1 MTYVSIPPLNEQWHV
16 GGFLVSQAEGRRAM
30 RRVAITGGAKLYPG
44 TVLGQQTIGGA
55 PIGTAVALGTNTG
68 NGTIGAITV
77 ATGTPPG
84 VFTVEFDDA
93 THFIVSSPAGS
104 EIGHGVTGT
113 PFSAGG
119 VGFTITAG
127 ATAFAPAD
135 SFTLTAATSAAS
147 LKYVPVTSTATDGS
161 QVAVAILYG
170 IADASEGDVNAA
182 VVAGDAEFNAS
193 ELLWDPSMN
202 PANQATAINHL
213 AKQGLISR

>member
-16 GGFLVSQAEGRRAM
+16 GGFLVSQAEGHRSM
-30 RRVAITGGAKLYPG
+30 NRVTITGGVKLYPG

-55 PIGTAVALGTNTG
+55 PIGTAAALGTNTG

-77 ATGTPPG
+77 ATGTRSG
-84 VFTVEFDDA
+84 VFAVEFDDA
-93 THFIVSSPAGS
+93 IHFVVSSPAGA
-104 EIGHGVTGT
+104 EIGHGVAGT
-113 PFSAGG
+113 PFSADGI
-119 VGFTITAG
+119 GFTIAAG
-127 ATAFAPAD
+127 ATAFSPAD
-135 SFTLTAATSAAS
+135 SFTLTVATSAPS

-161 QVAVAILYG
+161 QIAVAILYG

-182 VVAGDAEFNAS
+182 VVAWDAEFNAS

-202 PANQATAINHL
+202 PSNRAAALIQL

>member
-1 MTYVSIPPLNEQWHV
+1 MTYVSIPPLNEQWHA
-16 GGFLVSQAEGRRAM
+16 GGFLVSQAEGRRSM
-30 RRVAITGGAKLYPG
+30 NRVTIAGGAKLYPG

-55 PIGTAVALGTNTG
+55 PVGTAAALGTNTG

-84 VFTVEFDDA
+84 VFTVEFDDD
-93 THFIVSSPAGS
+93 THFIVSSPAGA

-135 SFTLTAATSAAS
+135 SFTLTVATSAPS
-147 LKYVPVTSTATDGS
+147 LKYVPVTSTAIDGS
-161 QVAVAILYG
+161 QIAAAILYG
-170 IADASEGDVNAA
+170 IADAAEGDVNAA
-182 VVAGDAEFNAS
+182 VVARDAEFNAS
-193 ELLWDPSMN
+193 ELLWDPSMDAGN
-202 PANQATAINHL
+202 RAAALIQL

>member
-1 MTYVSIPPLNEQWHV
+1 MTYISIPPINEQWHL
-16 GGFLVSQAEGRRAM
+16 GGFLVSRAEGHRSM
-30 RRVAITGGAKLYPG
+30 NRVTITGGAKLYPG
-44 TVLGQQTIGGA
+44 TVLGQQTIGGT
-55 PIGTAVALGTNTG
+55 PIGTAAALGTNTG
-68 NGTIGAITV
+68 NGTIGAISV

-93 THFIVSSPAGS
+93 THFVVSSPAGA

-127 ATAFAPAD
+127 ATAFAAAD
-135 SFTLTAATSAAS
+135 SFTLTVATSAPS

-161 QVAVAILYG
+161 QIAVAILYG

-202 PANQATAINHL
+202 PSNRAAALIQL